1 MRRLGDRARGADA
14 VIFFYAGHA
23 LQAAGRNFL
32 LPVSAAIREERDLR
46 FEAVDFDD
54 VLAEGSNGARLAIY
68 LLDSCRDNPFR
79 KLVGGAGGAR
89 SLNAS
94 PGLAS
99 VNAATG
105 TRLRDGS
112 RQCRRGRSRYS

>member
-54 VLAEGSNGARLAIY
+54 VLAEGTQRCAPCDL
-68 LLDSCRDNPFR
+68 
-79 KLVGGAGGAR
+79 
-89 SLNAS
+89 S
-94 PGLAS
+94 PRFLP
-99 VNAATG
+99 
-105 TRLRDGS
+105 R
-112 RQCRRGRSRYS
+112 